1 MFPETNI
8 DEAGAVAER
17 LRVAV
22 GGQPIRIGS
31 GDKALEV
38 TVSIGLAAHA
48 PGHDLDK
55 LVERADAALYAA
67 KQAGRN
73 LVRV

>member
-1 MFPETNI
+1 MVFPETKL

-22 GGQPIRIGS
+22 AENPIRV
-31 GDKALEV
+31 GDKALAV
-38 TVSIGLAAHA
+38 TVSIGLAAYA
-48 PGHDLDK
+48 PGQDIDK
-55 LVERADAALYAA
+55 LFQRADSALYTA
-67 KQAGRN
+67 KQDGRN